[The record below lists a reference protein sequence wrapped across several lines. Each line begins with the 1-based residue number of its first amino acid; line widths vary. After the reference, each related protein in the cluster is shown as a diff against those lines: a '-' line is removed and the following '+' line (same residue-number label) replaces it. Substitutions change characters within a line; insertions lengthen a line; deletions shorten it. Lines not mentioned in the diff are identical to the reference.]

1 MKRPKLKDYN
11 QGKLTWIGGYS
22 QDQDK
27 YIDYIGSAFILEK
40 INLKEIIEA
49 LEKRIKELEEQREE
63 HVRY

>member
-1 MKRPKLKDYN
+1 MKLSERV
-11 QGKLTWIGGYS
+11 
-22 QDQDK
+22 
-27 YIDYIGSAFILEK
+27 AFILEK